1 MKIQEMIEAIKNG
14 KKVRRE
20 CWSGDKFL
28 YYVPSASYPA
38 RTGIE
43 NSIVD
48 KDGKVLYKEY
58 IAIRCKDGD
67 VGFYTPTQCDI
78 LAEDWKL
85 QLSN

>member
-20 CWSGDKFL
+20 CQSGDKFL

-43 NSIVD
+43 NSIAD

-78 LAEDWKL
+78 LAEDWKVIVE
-85 QLSN
+85 

>member
-14 KKVRRE
+14 KKARRE

-28 YYVPSASYPA
+28 YYVPPASYPA
-38 RTGIE
+38 MTDIAK
-43 NSIVD
+43 SIAD

-78 LAEDWKL
+78 LADDWEVVTE
-85 QLSN
+85 

>member
-20 CWSGDKFL
+20 SWSWNKFL

-38 RTGIE
+38 MTDIAK
-43 NSIVD
+43 SIAN

-58 IAIRCKDGD
+58 IAIYCKDSD

-78 LAEDWKL
+78 LAEDWEVVVE
-85 QLSN
+85 